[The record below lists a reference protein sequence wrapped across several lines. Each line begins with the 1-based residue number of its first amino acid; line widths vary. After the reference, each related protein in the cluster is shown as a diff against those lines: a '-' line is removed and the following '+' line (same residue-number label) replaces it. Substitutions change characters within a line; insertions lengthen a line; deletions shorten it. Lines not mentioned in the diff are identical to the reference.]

1 MTEPGTRVNVN
12 DGLFAE
18 RLTVVAFRY
27 SCSSLA
33 NRRRYDKYR

>member
-1 MTEPGTRVNVN
+1 MTEPGTTVNAIC
-12 DGLFAE
+12 GLFTE

-33 NRRRYDKYR
+33 NRRRYDEYR